1 MKSALIL
8 ILLVITDSALTDGNT
23 TDGYAKLK
31 QDFSRFKFPGDE
43 DDTGTTTP
51 PPTNIPPPPPPSNDK
66 KPRNESVIDF
76 FLTNQKTTKLSYE
89 EDNDYWIAN
98 FDGTCKTIIIIPGYL
113 TGKLKVFDD
122 LIDAY
127 MKLDECYNL
136 IFCHWPSSYDPDY
149 ISAAQST
156 YDVGDIIGQHILD
169 WFGKG
174 ILQGYIELIGHGLG
188 AHIAGCAGRT
198 TSVVLPVD
206 VITALDPVAEFFT
219 DGYLAFE
226 DFKITP
232 TDATKVVCLHTSAG
246 SMGTAKECGK
256 YDFFANNGSKQ
267 PGIIFDH
274 NGKRKSWGYVFVIIK
289 VKFVGYYSHMM
300 ALAYCIESLSSPA
313 FVAHGPLG
321 FPTTRFGKMAKTSP
335 PGKYYFKT
343 NTKPPYGR
351 N

>member
-8 ILLVITDSALTDGNT
+8 ILLVITDSALTD
-23 TDGYAKLK
+23 
-31 QDFSRFKFPGDE
+31 GDE

-274 NGKRKSWGYVFVIIK
+274 NG
-289 VKFVGYYSHMM
+289 YYSHMM